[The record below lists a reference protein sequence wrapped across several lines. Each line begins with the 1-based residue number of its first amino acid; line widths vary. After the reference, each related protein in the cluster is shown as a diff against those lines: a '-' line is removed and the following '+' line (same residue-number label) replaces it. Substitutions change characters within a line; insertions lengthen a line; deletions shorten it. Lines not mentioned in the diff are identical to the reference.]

1 MRKVIKIT
9 FAYAMIL
16 SIVAAIFTI
25 LNNVLYTCFVIANKG
40 ITVSSLMATLG
51 KTVCAGAVLA
61 IIIFFIGLIY
71 SLAGMGTTALGGG
84 GKGLLKMMHYKHIG
98 KGTTDL
104 AGRMMDR
111 AGSSV
116 SSAAKSLGWNNM
128 KKLAT
133 DATRADSS
141 DLLKGAAAASLFGAK
156 GLSKGLRKA
165 AGAKYMQEAIFGTD
179 LEDSKPNTG
188 EAEKPEDKE
197 EETLEA
203 SQNKEATP
211 TKKRFMDRFRRK
223 KKKDQDEESPVVTP
237 RTKNDKDEEET
248 TTVQPANAHEDE
260 DENINPD
267 AAVIKRYNEN
277 HKPQNDAEQS
287 EGIETTAEPELDV
300 FATFFNVYNLG
311 KADGLT
317 AEGIPFRDLYD
328 DNGILKEEYEGK
340 GYPESLREAAE
351 MHGVNY
357 SEVQR
362 IFANVDKEKGEKIVS
377 EDSEEAPET
386 DENVAKNSAKERQ
399 KKGAD
404 TAANQPG
411 QPVGSTPKDVNKQ
424 REKRAQDQAR
434 VWTMADGSEARDV
447 IESVVRTGELFARGE
462 DMFGATIPS
471 AALIPDQERIED
483 DDMTELALNSISQ
496 YAEGLNDT
504 NINKEHTQEEI
515 EALREKRKEFLDG
528 IKDQHGNPVGDQIAE
543 VVGEGTFEESELY
556 PVLMPNAEGGF
567 NAVTD
572 DDGNVIFRNA
582 NEQNPQDLKAPSTKT
597 NEEAA
602 KDMVG
607 GAISENDEQKKT
619 DETSSSS
626 TETKTE
632 DQKSQDQGK
641 NEDQTQQQ
649 FDASDFTAGNR
660 KNAEPE
666 AEVIHR
672 NASAEQK
679 NTKSMDIGSQPEPG
693 ENVQDGPVSSPE
705 STEPSSRSKKSY
717 DEQQAQ
723 NAADMFDAARSSGS
737 SEQGV
742 SKFET
747 PLFRMLEKLELP
759 GKPAIYQNS
768 SNRISTN
775 ESDRYVNIH
784 PHSIERLMK
793 AMKDNNIGN
802 LDNASGMIARDI
814 AGDGASDSV
823 VRDFSDKIS
832 RAITEAYSA
841 QKERDERETINAE
854 FEKDGND
861 GKASSNKK
869 KNIKFDGRT
878 KRIEE

>member
-1 MRKVIKIT
+1 MKKVVKIT

-16 SIVAAIFTI
+16 AIVAAIFTI
-25 LNNVLYTCFVIANKG
+25 LNNVLYTCFVMANKG
-40 ITVSSLMATLG
+40 ITHSSLTATLG
-51 KTVCAGAVLA
+51 KLVCAGAVLA
-61 IIIFFIGLIY
+61 ITIFFIGLIY

-84 GKGLLKMMHYKHIG
+84 GKGLLKMMNPKHISG
-98 KGTTDL
+98 GTADL
-104 AGRMMDR
+104 AGRMTDR
-111 AGSSV
+111 AGRSV

-141 DLLKGAAAASLFGAK
+141 DLLKGSAAASLFGAK

-165 AGAKYMQEAIFGTD
+165 AGAKYMQEAIFGTN

-188 EAEKPEDKE
+188 EAEKPEEKE
-197 EETLEA
+197 EETSGV

-211 TKKRFMDRFRRK
+211 TKKRFMDRFRRRK
-223 KKKDQDEESPVVTP
+223 KQDQDEEAPVVTP
-237 RTKNDKDEEET
+237 RTKSDRDEEET
-248 TTVQPANAHEDE
+248 ATVQPTSAHE

-277 HKPQNDAEQS
+277 HKPQHDAEQA
-287 EGIETTAEPELDV
+287 EGIETTAEPDLDV

-362 IFANVDKEKGEKIVS
+362 IFANVDKEKGETLVS

-447 IESVVRTGELFARGE
+447 IESVVRTGERFAIGE

-471 AALIPDQERIED
+471 AALIPDHERIED

-496 YAEGLNDT
+496 YADGLNDT
-504 NINKEHTQEEI
+504 NINKEHTQEEV

-528 IKDQHGNPVGDQIAE
+528 IKDQHGNSVGDQIAE

-582 NEQNPQDLKAPSTKT
+582 NEQNPQNLTAPSTKT

-607 GAISENDEQKKT
+607 GAISENDEQQKT
-619 DETSSSS
+619 DETSS

-632 DQKSQDQGK
+632 DQKDQDQGK

-649 FDASDFTAGNR
+649 FDASDFTAGKR
-660 KNAEPE
+660 KAAEPE

-672 NASAEQK
+672 NARAEQK

-693 ENVQDGPVSSPE
+693 ENVQDEPVSSRE
-705 STEPSSRSKKSY
+705 AAEPSSRSKKSY

-723 NAADMFDAARSSGS
+723 NAADMFDAARLSGG
-737 SEQGV
+737 SEQGT

-759 GKPAIYQNS
+759 GRPVIYQNS

-775 ESDRYVNIH
+775 DSDRYVNIH

-793 AMKDNNIGN
+793 AMKNNNIGN
-802 LDNASGMIARDI
+802 LDSASGMIARDI

-823 VRDFSDKIS
+823 IRDFSDKIS